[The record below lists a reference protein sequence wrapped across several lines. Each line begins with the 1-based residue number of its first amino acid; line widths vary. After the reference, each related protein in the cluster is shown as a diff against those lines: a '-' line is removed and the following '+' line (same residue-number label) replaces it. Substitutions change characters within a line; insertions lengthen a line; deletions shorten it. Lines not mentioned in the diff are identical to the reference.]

1 MKVPKSTPQQEAHTA
16 QHAVMRDASAADQA
30 DQDREAD
37 EEPSILVATRFN
49 PIPEG
54 AKTDFLTTEDGIKL
68 RTARWNATTRPTK
81 GTVIILQGR
90 SEFIEKYFETV
101 EDLRKRGF
109 GVLTFDWRG
118 QGGSDRLLADGTRG
132 HIEHFNQYLIDL
144 EAVMTEIALPDRSGP
159 FFILAHSMGG
169 LVALLAAPSFG
180 NRINRMVLTAPLLA
194 LNDLPV
200 SQSLLQRFAG
210 ALSFLGF
217 AQSQARR
224 DTNNAL
230 VKPFLGNK
238 LTSDIERFQ
247 RNRGTIEERESLVLG
262 APTFGWTFAAC
273 RAMEQVHEP
282 GFATEISVPTLM
294 LAAGNDAVVDPRSVE
309 AYGRFMRAGAFL
321 TISGAKHE
329 LLQERDFLREQAL
342 AAFDGFV
349 PGSSLK
355 DLQRG

>member
-1 MKVPKSTPQQEAHTA
+1 MKAPKPTPQQEAQTA
-16 QHAVMRDASAADQA
+16 QHAVMRVSSVADQA
-30 DQDREAD
+30 DEYREAD

-68 RTARWNATTRPTK
+68 RTARWSAATRPTK

-101 EDLRKRGF
+101 GDLRKRGF

-118 QGGSDRLLADGTRG
+118 QGGSDRLLPDGTRG
-132 HIEHFNQYLIDL
+132 HVEHFNQYLIDL
-144 EAVMTEIALPDRSGP
+144 EAVMTEIALPDCTGP

-217 AQSQARR
+217 ARSQARR

-247 RNRGTIEERESLVLG
+247 RNRGTIERRESLVLG

-273 RAMEQVHEP
+273 RAMEQVHEL
-282 GFATEISVPTLM
+282 GFTSHISVPTLM
-294 LAAGNDAVVDPRSVE
+294 LAAGNDTVVDPRSVE
-309 AYGRFMRAGAFL
+309 AYGRSMRAGAFL

-349 PGSSLK
+349 PGSTLE
-355 DLQRG
+355 DLRGG